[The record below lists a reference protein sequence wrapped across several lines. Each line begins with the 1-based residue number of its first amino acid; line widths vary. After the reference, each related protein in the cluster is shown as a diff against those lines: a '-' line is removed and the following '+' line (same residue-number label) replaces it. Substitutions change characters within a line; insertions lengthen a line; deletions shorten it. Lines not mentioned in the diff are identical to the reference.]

1 MNTQLINLRSTTQF
15 TGLTDKYAYRRFGSR
30 VLLPN
35 LEDAGF
41 IDVIGSHYYDEFWK
55 ESMRDRRFQYQRYYR
70 FYLGEHWDQP
80 MTDGELKPVRNFCES
95 VVNRTVDFFMGREPF
110 TFVAQ
115 GENGDMAE
123 YFNMIWEDSN
133 KELLTMKL
141 AKNMCTFG
149 DAYVMVMIVNSELP
163 RSEWRFRLMSIDPMY
178 CYPKWRS
185 DGSQELESILIQ
197 FPWKNDSTSE
207 NLMYSMYITDE
218 KFKVYHGE
226 TLVKTEVNTFGKV
239 PVVHIPN
246 EHVPGKNFG
255 MSDLEQVI
263 PLNEEFN
270 DHSFSVKKIIKY
282 HAEPTTLIYGIR
294 ASALEKSANQIW
306 SNLPMES
313 KVENLE
319 LKADL
324 KPIYNYL
331 EQIENAIYRTSG
343 VPKLAFEV
351 DRGISNASGI
361 SLEIIFQPLIDKVR
375 RKRIQFEAAAKRI
388 NHLVL
393 LGLRNIFEVSTLSMD
408 DIQSLLGEV
417 KVKFHSA
424 LPRDTVAELDAAAKR
439 LQMGITSV
447 AYEIRRNVKADNPSQ
462 LISELLADRIY
473 KLNLK
478 LEEIRALG
486 GVPANPSV
494 VTTDSLGLMEDVAKL
509 GEDLRLEYETI
520 LKEIENEEK
529 PDDDNPNLKVKDTE
543 NGQS

>member
-1 MNTQLINLRSTTQF
+1 
-15 TGLTDKYAYRRFGSR
+15 
-30 VLLPN
+30 
-35 LEDAGF
+35 
-41 IDVIGSHYYDEFWK
+41 
-55 ESMRDRRFQYQRYYR
+55 
-70 FYLGEHWDQP
+70 
-80 MTDGELKPVRNFCES
+80 
-95 VVNRTVDFFMGREPF
+95 
-110 TFVAQ
+110 
-115 GENGDMAE
+115 
-123 YFNMIWEDSN
+123 
-133 KELLTMKL
+133 
-141 AKNMCTFG
+141 
-149 DAYVMVMIVNSELP
+149 
-163 RSEWRFRLMSIDPMY
+163 
-178 CYPKWRS
+178 
-185 DGSQELESILIQ
+185 
-197 FPWKNDSTSE
+197 
-207 NLMYSMYITDE
+207 
-218 KFKVYHGE
+218 
-226 TLVKTEVNTFGKV
+226 
-239 PVVHIPN
+239 
-246 EHVPGKNFG
+246 
-255 MSDLEQVI
+255 
-263 PLNEEFN
+263 
-270 DHSFSVKKIIKY
+270 
-282 HAEPTTLIYGIR
+282 
-294 ASALEKSANQIW
+294 
-306 SNLPMES
+306 MES